1 MKYLVIAIGIFGPS
15 IPTDESA
22 LRNSVEPVR
31 LSALYPPRIHSVL
44 EFNCTLAAFN
54 LFVVISC
61 VFVHWEFLKEM
72 HESSSGKGKPPP
84 PQRIG
89 VEPRSPPTATILLD
103 GMSPNGDEDED
114 ELTSMTSVSR
124 LFP

>member
-1 MKYLVIAIGIFGPS
+1 MCWNLIVHLLHL
-15 IPTDESA
+15 T
-22 LRNSVEPVR
+22 
-31 LSALYPPRIHSVL
+31 
-44 EFNCTLAAFN
+44 

-89 VEPRSPPTATILLD
+89 VEIRIPPTEYLRLD

-114 ELTSMTSVSR
+114 ELTSITSVSK
-124 LFP
+124 